1 MVVVGGWKR
10 GWKGEEK
17 KKNLRTPDVH
27 RLGPNI
33 GGMRFCRAQEAG
45 LTEGTSAAYQTER
58 ERGGGEERGGGGER
72 QRKRRRRERRLARL
86 LHRET
91 MVVG

>member
-1 MVVVGGWKR
+1 MGGR
-10 GWKGEEK
+10 QGGKGKKEK

-33 GGMRFCRAQEAG
+33 GGMRFCRAQEAE

-58 ERGGGEERGGGGER
+58 EREEEERRGER
-72 QRKRRRRERRLARL
+72 RRRREAEEEEKE
-86 LHRET
+86 RET
-91 MVVG
+91 AGQAASP